1 MSTEKKALKEKIE
14 KQKAF
19 DNQKVTGKFI
29 NRRHPGKVSEKLL
42 YQKYEDDPVKWYDFQ
57 DGGVYT
63 IPRGFADQ
71 INEHYYTPIFN
82 QKQGEQR
89 LSSNLGDNSAISDVD
104 TSKKKYSFVPVGF

>member
-57 DGGVYT
+57 ARFLN
-63 IPRGFADQ
+63 I
-71 INEHYYTPIFN
+71 I
-82 QKQGEQR
+82 K
-89 LSSNLGDNSAISDVD
+89 
-104 TSKKKYSFVPVGF
+104 SFSPGKV